1 MKYVKVNIEEQTER
15 ESLSFQAEQ
24 NKAYID
30 YVAIMSGIEL
40 PEEKKDDRRGE
51 D

>member
-15 ESLSFQAEQ
+15 ESLGFQAEQ

-30 YVAIMSGIEL
+30 YVAMMSDIEL
-40 PEEKKDDRRGE
+40 PKENEDVRKD
-51 D
+51 